1 MLGSCSY
8 LGRGRRRGKGGGR
21 GRGSGRIRVRVRIRV
36 RIRVRVRVQVSALR
50 RVPRH
55 SVVEGLAV
63 GHRAGDPLLVLG
75 RPPEQRGVHA
85 PA

>member
-8 LGRGRRRGKGGGR
+8 LGRGRVRFRARVKVRVRVRVRRR
-21 GRGSGRIRVRVRIRV
+21 VRVRVRVRVRIRL
-36 RIRVRVRVQVSALR
+36 RMSALR

-63 GHRAGDPLLVLG
+63 GHRAGDPLLVLR